1 MSLTRALIVAPGEG
15 PVFDV
20 LGQRMIYKATSE
32 HTSAAYALAEGIA
45 APRSAAPKRIHHRED
60 EGFYVLEGALE
71 IECGNERFVAT
82 AGTFALLP
90 RGIPH
95 SLRNAASADARV
107 LCVQS
112 PAGVEAF
119 FEHLSVLARD
129 GRPDPVKLRALMER
143 YEIEFPP

>member
-15 PVFDV
+15 PAFHV
-20 LGQRMIYKATSE
+20 LGQRMVYKATSE
-32 HTSAAYALAEGIA
+32 QTSAAYALAEGIA
-45 APRSAAPKRIHHRED
+45 APQSAAPRHIHHRED

-71 IECGNERFVAT
+71 IECGDERFVAP

-95 SLRNAASADARV
+95 SLRNAGSVTARL
-107 LCVQS
+107 LCIQS

-119 FEHLSVLARD
+119 FEHLSVLAKD
-129 GRPDPVKLRALMER
+129 GRPDPVRLRALMER